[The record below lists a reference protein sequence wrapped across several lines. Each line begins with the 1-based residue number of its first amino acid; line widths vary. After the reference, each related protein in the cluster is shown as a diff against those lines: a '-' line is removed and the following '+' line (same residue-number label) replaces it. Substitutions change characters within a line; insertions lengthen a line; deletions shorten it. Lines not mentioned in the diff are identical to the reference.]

1 MEYTLLHTEI
11 VRRIGVITLN
21 DPPKNAFSKRMLK
34 EMLAALDEFE
44 SNDTVRC
51 VFLKSTGEHFSQGAD
66 ANDIRKALV
75 GEVEEI
81 PESFSELGGQL
92 VERIDSYPKP
102 TIVAAKGLCVGGS
115 TAVFNA
121 FDVRI
126 VGESFNIHDGDI
138 YYGTVG
144 SWGMS
149 SLRLPIWIGRN
160 RIMDYMFL
168 NEGFSGRQ
176 AYELGIASK
185 VVADELVDG
194 VGMHYA
200 NKMSMAAPIAVR
212 YFKECV
218 RKATAFYLDEARKFE
233 LEAAAAVFATQDSK
247 DGLTYLL
254 RGEQAEFQGK

>member
-1 MEYTLLHTEI
+1 MEYTLLRTEI

-144 SWGMS
+144 SWGMRACASRFGLAGTESWIICS
-149 SLRLPIWIGRN
+149 STKGFLVGRP
-160 RIMDYMFL
+160 
-168 NEGFSGRQ
+168 
-176 AYELGIASK
+176 
-185 VVADELVDG
+185 
-194 VGMHYA
+194 
-200 NKMSMAAPIAVR
+200 MS
-212 YFKECV
+212 
-218 RKATAFYLDEARKFE
+218 
-233 LEAAAAVFATQDSK
+233 
-247 DGLTYLL
+247 
-254 RGEQAEFQGK
+254 